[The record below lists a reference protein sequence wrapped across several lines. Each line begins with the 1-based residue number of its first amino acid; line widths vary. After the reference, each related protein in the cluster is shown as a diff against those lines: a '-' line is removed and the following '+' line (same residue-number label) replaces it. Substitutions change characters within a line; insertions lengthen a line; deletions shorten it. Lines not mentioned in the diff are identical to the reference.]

1 MKRRSN
7 LVSRAVLVALG
18 IVGVGSAAL
27 AAPPYWAKA
36 NGRYDQGHYD
46 RNNQDADF
54 ARVVD
59 VEPIVRRV
67 RVTTPDRECWNE
79 TQEVYPS
86 RPRGSAG
93 SMILGGLI
101 GGVIGHQFG
110 HGDRHTPTLAGA
122 VVGAAI
128 GNEVGQ
134 QRMAREGYA
143 VPVQRE
149 VQRCNVVYRDDYE
162 ERVEGYR
169 VTYVY
174 NGREYT
180 TRMPYDP
187 GPRLRVDVDVRPE
200 FERR

>member
-1 MKRRSN
+1 MKSRSN

-18 IVGVGSAAL
+18 VVGVGSAAL
-27 AAPPYWAKA
+27 ADPPHWAQA
-36 NGRYDQGHYD
+36 NGRYARDNRDYRD
-46 RNNQDADF
+46 SDF
-54 ARVVD
+54 ARVID

-67 RVTTPDRECWNE
+67 RITTPDRECWNE
-79 TQEVYPS
+79 TQEIYQP
-86 RPRGSAG
+86 PRSSAG
-93 SMILGGLI
+93 SVILGGLI
-101 GGVIGHQFG
+101 GGVLGHQIGHG
-110 HGDRHTPTLAGA
+110 NRSAPTVAGA

-128 GNEVGQ
+128 GNQIGQ
-134 QRMAREGYA
+134 QRAARDGYGG
-143 VPVQRE
+143 VVGRDI
-149 VQRCNVVYRDDYE
+149 QRCNVVYREDYE

-187 GPRLRVDVDVRPE
+187 GPRLRVDVNVRPE